1 MSENKIRGEGV
12 MRSAEGDA
20 QSVNGRGQ
28 RSSAPRLSPE
38 LAELMHMLDS
48 LEHHFITKTTDSEH

>member
-1 MSENKIRGEGV
+1 MSEDKTRGEGV
-12 MRSAEGDA
+12 MRSIEGDV
-20 QSVNGRGQ
+20 QSANGRGQ
-28 RSSAPRLSPE
+28 RSSAPRVSPE